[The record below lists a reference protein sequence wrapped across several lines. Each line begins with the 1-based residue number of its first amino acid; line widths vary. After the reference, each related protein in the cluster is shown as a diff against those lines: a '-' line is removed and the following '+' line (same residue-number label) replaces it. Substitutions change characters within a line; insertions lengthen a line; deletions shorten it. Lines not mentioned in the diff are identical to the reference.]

1 MRRSECPREAG
12 LLEALRSG
20 AWPDGA
26 SRDLCGHVERCAS
39 CGALAA
45 LAAPLVD
52 DYRALARDA
61 AVPSSS
67 FMWWRLQ
74 LRARRETAEL
84 AMRPITAAQGLALAG
99 AVGLLGA
106 LFAAFAPRTARLA
119 SWLGVL
125 GDGAASAL
133 AASLPS
139 ASAQLLSPGALAL
152 GMTAA
157 LLLVVAPVA
166 VYLALTDR

>member
-1 MRRSECPREAG
+1 MRRSDCAREAE
-12 LLEALRSG
+12 LLDALRTG
-20 AWPDGA
+20 TWPEQA
-26 SRDLCGHVERCAS
+26 SAGLHEHVGSCAS
-39 CGALAA
+39 CAA
-45 LAAPLVD
+45 LSGLVAAFLED
-52 DYRALARDA
+52 HRALVNDA
-61 AVPSSS
+61 PVPSSS
-67 FMWWRLQ
+67 SVWWRLQ

-99 AVGLLGA
+99 AAGLLGA
-106 LFAAFAPRTARLA
+106 LFATFAPRTARLA

-157 LLLVVAPVA
+157 LLLVVVPVA
-166 VYLALTDR
+166 VYLALSDR